1 MLWEQFCKALLHSS
15 PRSVSDFDTEQQAR
29 MSAPTKQIQK
39 RKQNVS
45 DVKKGWLMKCS
56 KASGKNWRKRY
67 FVLTGNTMNYYIS
80 NKKMDVPKGNVLI
93 VGDGVV
99 KVEDGIQT
107 KGSKTDRQY
116 YGFRFTTPFES
127 ILFLS
132 ISADDRSSWMR
143 ALEAAVEL
151 SKRYLRGYMLKRTPA
166 LVNSSVRKFFVLHNE
181 VLTHHKDHE
190 STKVAEFEIHI
201 DKSIDIITD
210 DDKWK
215 IKLEQGGKR
224 VITMQFEQ
232 RSASDYPVWKDAI
245 LGMKE
250 KVQLMEQKALDKTNE
265 ALDDAVQ
272 KGDLRVR
279 RTDLAINSNIWEE
292 KLVGITDTD
301 LIITP
306 LKEGAVGTFF
316 PLTANSAIIRTP
328 KEETGQD
335 FSFQVSTAEHILHF
349 AADNEEEVEK
359 WIEAI
364 HSIIP
369 VPTIDQN
376 DILLRA
382 AITKLKHDEFY
393 DVEVIDKKALGVVFK
408 PVDNWAMVKD
418 FEGYDPSVT
427 GIFPGS
433 VLVAVNDEDVMFQ
446 DFGTTTGMIQSA
458 FQDQDNAMKLTFRK
472 SPSKEGYLNKRS
484 AGRKGQPAT
493 WHQRHFVLRDGIFTI
508 DPSGKDGNTEPIEVP
523 LKDATVSL
531 VPYSEYMVDNCFRI
545 QVGLISLVLQG
556 ADLADCIDWAATLT
570 HAIAIANGGSHI
582 LEYEKVRSELEHNLQ
597 ETMNIAPHEF
607 LEDEEIAPLVQSIF
621 EAVAAEDAGLLQ
633 DALDAAHLN
642 KKLVES
648 GHLAEFLEAGAAVYD
663 KLQEDAAFEEDDF
676 KALQALVAPDEEQM
690 QAITDAK
697 MMDEAMDDF
706 GGEGGDS
713 DDEGGRD
720 TLTPAAPR
728 DTTVQAMRESE
739 IFGQSTE
746 QMVYAEDEGEII
758 DEAELRQIK
767 ALTELSGPNP
777 EEEGDPATE
786 EDLSRVFDFF
796 SKEDETTGDRF
807 ISVMSFCTI
816 YRMVSKEKGNL
827 MAQMKIYNEFDSSKK
842 GSLNEHDFV
851 YGWLANAAQ
860 INSNRML
867 VKLKFLVDGDTMMI

>member
-1 MLWEQFCKALLHSS
+1 
-15 PRSVSDFDTEQQAR
+15 
-29 MSAPTKQIQK
+29 MSKMNAPTPANAVK
-39 RKQNVS
+39 RKQNVQ
-45 DVKKGWLMKCS
+45 DVKKGWLMKCA

-80 NKKMDVPKGNVLI
+80 NKKMDTPKGNVLI
-93 VGDGVV
+93 VGDGMV
-99 KVEDGIQT
+99 KVEDSIQT

-166 LVNSSVRKFFVLHNE
+166 LVNGSVRKFFVLHNE

-190 STKVAEFEIHI
+190 STKEVEFELHI
-201 DKSIDIITD
+201 DKNVDIITD

-215 IKLEQGGKR
+215 IKLEENGKR
-224 VITMQFEQ
+224 LITMQFEQ
-232 RSASDYPVWKDAI
+232 RVACDYPIWKDAI
-245 LGMKE
+245 MGMKE
-250 KVQLMEQKALDKTNE
+250 KVKLMEKKALEKTTE

-279 RTDLAINSNIWEE
+279 RTDLAHDSTLWEE
-292 KLVGITDTD
+292 KLVAFTDSD

-306 LKEGAVGTFF
+306 MKEGAVGTFF
-316 PLTANSAIIRTP
+316 PLTANSNIIRTP

-349 AADNEEEVEK
+349 AANSDEEVQK
-359 WIEAI
+359 WIDAI
-364 HSIIP
+364 HTLIP
-369 VPTIDQN
+369 APTIDQN

-382 AITKLKHDEFY
+382 AITKLKGDEFY
-393 DVEVIDKKALGVVFK
+393 DVEIIDKKALGVVFK

-418 FEGYDPSVT
+418 FDGYDPSVT

-433 VLVAVNDEDVMFQ
+433 VLVAVNDDDVMFQ
-446 DFGTTTGMIQSA
+446 DFSTTTGLIQRA
-458 FQDQDNAMKLTFRK
+458 FQEQDNPMKLTFRK
-472 SPSKEGYLNKRS
+472 APSKEGYLNKRS

-493 WHQRHFVLRDGIFTI
+493 WHQRYFSLKDGIFSIAPT
-508 DPSGKDGNTEPIEVP
+508 GHDGNTDPIEIP

-556 ADLADCIDWAATLT
+556 EDLADCIDWAATLT
-570 HAIAIANGGSHI
+570 HAIAIANGGAHI
-582 LEYEKVRSELEHNLQ
+582 LEYEKVRSELEHNLT
-597 ETMNIAPHEF
+597 EAMNIAPHEH
-607 LEDEEIAPLVQSIF
+607 LEDDEVAPLVQALF

-633 DALDAAHLN
+633 EALDNAYSN
-642 KKLVES
+642 KKIVDS
-648 GHLAEFLEAGAAVYD
+648 GHLDEFLQAGAAVFD
-663 KLQEDAAFEEDDF
+663 KLMEDAAYEEEDF
-676 KALQALVAPDEEQM
+676 KALQSLVAPDEEQM
-690 QAITDAK
+690 AVIQEAK

-713 DDEGGRD
+713 DEERDSLSPSRPAPARD
-720 TLTPAAPR
+720 TI
-728 DTTVQAMRESE
+728 VHAMRESE
-739 IFGQSTE
+739 IFGSSTE
-746 QMVYAEDEGEII
+746 QMVYAEDEGEQM

-767 ALTELSGPNP
+767 ALTELAGPNP
-777 EEEGDPATE
+777 EEEGEPATE
-786 EDLSRVFDFF
+786 EDLARVFDFF
-796 SKEDETTGDRF
+796 CKEDESTGDKF

-851 YGWLANAAQ
+851 YGWLSNAAQ
-860 INSNRML
+860 INSNNML

>member
-1 MLWEQFCKALLHSS
+1 MSFPSKA
-15 PRSVSDFDTEQQAR
+15 VE
-29 MSAPTKQIQK
+29 K

-99 KVEDGIQT
+99 KVEDSIKT
-107 KGSKTDRQY
+107 KGAKTDRQY

-132 ISADDRSSWMR
+132 ISADDRTSWMR

-166 LVNSSVRKFFVLHNE
+166 LVNGSVRKFFVLHND

-190 STKVAEFEIHI
+190 STKVAEFELHI
-201 DKSIDIITD
+201 DKNIEIITD
-210 DDKWK
+210 DEKWK
-215 IKLEQGGKR
+215 IKLEEGGKR

-245 LGMKE
+245 MGMKE
-250 KVQLMEQKALDKTNE
+250 KVQLMEEKALAKTTE

-279 RTDLAINSNIWEE
+279 RTDLAVNSNVWEE

-306 LKEGAVGTFF
+306 LTEGAVGTFF
-316 PLTANSAIIRTP
+316 PLTANSALIRTP

-335 FSFQVSTAEHILHF
+335 HSFQVSTSEHILHF
-349 AADNEEEVEK
+349 SADTDEEVEK
-359 WIEAI
+359 WIAAI
-364 HSIIP
+364 QSIIP
-369 VPTIDQN
+369 VPTVDQN

-382 AITKLKHDEFY
+382 AITKLKQDEFY

-408 PVDNWAMVKD
+408 PVGNWAMVKD
-418 FEGYDPSVT
+418 FTGYDPSAT
-427 GIFPGS
+427 GIHPGS
-433 VLVAVNDEDVMFQ
+433 VLVAVNDEDVMFEE
-446 DFGTTTGMIQSA
+446 FNTATGMIQTA
-458 FQDQDNAMKLTFRK
+458 FQAPDDAMKLTFRK
-472 SPSKEGYLNKRS
+472 SPTKEGYLNKRS

-493 WHQRHFVLRDGIFTI
+493 WHQRYFALDHGVLTI
-508 DPSGKDGNTEPIEVP
+508 APSGKDGNTEPIVVP
-523 LKDATVSL
+523 LKDASVSL

-545 QVGLISLVLQG
+545 QVGLISIVLQG

-582 LEYEKVRSELEHNLQ
+582 IEYEKVRSELEHNLQ
-597 ETMNIAPHEF
+597 EAMNIAPHEF
-607 LEDEEIAPLVQSIF
+607 LEDEEIAPLVQAMF
-621 EAVAAEDAGLLQ
+621 EAVAAEDAGQLQ
-633 DALDAAHLN
+633 EALDAAHLN
-642 KKLVES
+642 EKLVS
-648 GHLAEFLEAGAAVYD
+648 SNNLSEFLEAGAAIYD

-690 QAITDAK
+690 QAILDAK

-706 GGEGGDS
+706 GGGEEGDS
-713 DDEGGRD
+713 DDEERD
-720 TLTPAAPR
+720 TLTPKSQAPR
-728 DTTVQAMRESE
+728 ETTVQAMRESE

-746 QMVYAEDEGEII
+746 QMVYAEDEGDQV

-767 ALTELSGPNP
+767 ALTELSGPDP

-786 EDLSRVFDFF
+786 EDLSRVFEFF
-796 SKEDETTGDRF
+796 SKLDESTGERF

-827 MAQMKIYNEFDSSKK
+827 MAQMKIYNDFDSAKK

-851 YGWLANAAQ
+851 YGWLGNAAQ
-860 INSNRML
+860 LNSNSML
-867 VKLKFLVDGDTMMI
+867 IRLKLLVEGDTMMI